1 MQTVPPCVHTGT
13 TIIALQNISSAR
25 DPRRRHSLQ
34 SRLFPSRR
42 CTEAEGQAW
51 LQDTAFHTRKLVG
64 GTSRPDH
71 LQSSPPAPANWAITR
86 PDHSLDQALSS
97 SGLQLRLSCLLYT
110 SDAADE

>member
-42 CTEAEGQAW
+42 CTEAEGKAW
-51 LQDTAFHTRKLVG
+51 LQDFAFHTVKLDG
-64 GTSRPDH
+64 RTSRADH
-71 LQSSPPAPANWAITR
+71 LQSPPPTPAKWFITR
-86 PDHSLDQALSS
+86 PDYSFDQALSS
-97 SGLQLRLSCLLYT
+97 SSL
-110 SDAADE
+110 